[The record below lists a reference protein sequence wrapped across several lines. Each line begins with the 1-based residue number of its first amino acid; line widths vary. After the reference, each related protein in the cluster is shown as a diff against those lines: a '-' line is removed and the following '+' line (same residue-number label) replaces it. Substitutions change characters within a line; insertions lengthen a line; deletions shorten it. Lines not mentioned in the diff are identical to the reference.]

1 MIIYPIILIILLLI
15 LLLIIWRKAIHYEK
29 GIIEVAAKPK
39 ELKRPIFKEKD
50 LPEKYNIP
58 KVIENGDFERAEDL
72 FKKKQYISAERWYL
86 EAAKKDPKNPK
97 IYSRLAVIYL
107 EQNNFKD
114 ARDSLEESVKLD
126 PTVASRFFNLSF
138 IYNNEGDK
146 KSAISNVRKALSL
159 DPENQK
165 YQKWLDELKSK
176 PF

>member
-1 MIIYPIILIILLLI
+1 MN
-15 LLLIIWRKAIHYEK
+15 YEK
-29 GIIEVAAKPK
+29 GMIEVTEKPK
-39 ELKRPIFKEKD
+39 EFKKPILREKD
-50 LPEKYNIP
+50 LPEEYIP
-58 KVIENGDFERAEDL
+58 RVKVIENSDFERAEDL

-126 PTVASRFFNLSF
+126 PSVASRFFNLSF
-138 IYNNEGDK
+138 IYNSEGDK
-146 KSAISNVRKALSL
+146 KSAISNVRKAISL
-159 DPENQK
+159 DPDNQK
-165 YQKWLDELKSK
+165 YQKWLEELKSK